1 MSIAVEQPALFD
13 LAEPQAAANTP
24 VAQPPMP
31 GTTAWRLISRRAD
44 CVDCWHQQAAD
55 HAAGQLP
62 ARREAARVQM
72 TTGTDTAELCERH
85 AVRRGWPGRTHKNR
99 R

>member
-1 MSIAVEQPALFD
+1 MSAIAEQPTLFD
-13 LAEPQAAANTP
+13 LAEPQAATAVP
-24 VAQPPMP
+24 AAQPPMP
-31 GTTAWRLISRRAD
+31 GTTIWRLIARRVD

-55 HAAGQLP
+55 HAAGKLP
-62 ARREAARVQM
+62 ARRAAARVQM

-85 AVRRGWPGRTHKNR
+85 AIRRGWPGRTHKNR